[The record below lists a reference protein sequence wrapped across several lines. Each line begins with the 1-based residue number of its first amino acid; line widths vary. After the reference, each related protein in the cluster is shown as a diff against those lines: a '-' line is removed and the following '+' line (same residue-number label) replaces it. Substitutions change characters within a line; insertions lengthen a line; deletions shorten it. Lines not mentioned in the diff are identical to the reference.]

1 MIYVAGTTWNLAI
14 RHATCNCCSQT
25 DYKRLPPQKLA
36 IKVGCYCC
44 QSLAMST
51 TPLSTMN
58 RTIIVSFLSAILLH
72 RLVLLDHQILK
83 VIDLTQEKGLSHT
96 NDSKETLQ
104 LQPQAVSD
112 DETPLLRVEEKK
124 VRSNKRGRDFKQ
136 KINVFDRA
144 TQKFAVR
151 NVKGQEL
158 IKGNLNSVVITKK
171 NYMKKDWCRTSSFR
185 QIVTKQGCHRQTI
198 TNRFCY
204 GQCNSFYIPKNID
217 RDEGDAS
224 KIDGVEMDGTAERIG
239 ELDYFRSCAYC
250 TPDSFHWITVILRCP
265 KKSPPYAHKRIRVVK
280 KCKCVALKLD

>member
-1 MIYVAGTTWNLAI
+1 
-14 RHATCNCCSQT
+14 
-25 DYKRLPPQKLA
+25 
-36 IKVGCYCC
+36 
-44 QSLAMST
+44 MST
-51 TPLSTMN
+51 TPLSAMN
-58 RTIIVSFLSAILLH
+58 RTIIVCFLSAVLLH
-72 RLVLLDHQILK
+72 RFVSLDHQILK
-83 VIDLTQEKGLSHT
+83 DIDLTLEKEVSNK
-96 NDSKETLQ
+96 NDSEEILQ
-104 LQPQAVSD
+104 LQPQPVPD
-112 DETPLLRVEEKK
+112 DETLLLRLEEKK

-136 KINVFDRA
+136 QLNVFDRA
-144 TQKFAVR
+144 NQKFAVR
-151 NVKGQEL
+151 NKKGQEL

-217 RDEGDAS
+217 RDEDDSS
-224 KIDGVEMDGTAERIG
+224 KTDGLEMDKTAERIG

-250 TPDSFHWITVILRCP
+250 TPDSFHWITVILHCP